1 LPFAPYS
8 GSDLSRRRIPLL
20 LLLQTQ
26 QKNTISDR
34 LATDLLEYISNT
46 SMNNEL
52 CDALGGAAGK
62 GREFTVAAIA
72 QRSKPVICL

>member
-8 GSDLSRRRIPLL
+8 GSDLSRRGTPLL
-20 LLLQTQ
+20 LLQMR

-62 GREFTVAAIA
+62 GCELLPR
-72 QRSKPVICL
+72 